1 MTTKSIQKHLF
12 LEKDM
17 LHKLRHYLP
26 SQAPLKD
33 FIHHNTLHAFQEFPF
48 HEALSRASAIFGYRT
63 YLPLKEY
70 RARFHSG
77 SIHAD
82 IVERVIEENT
92 TTSEAAKE
100 LQSRMLEKDYDT
112 SVNARI
118 GAVRKHWKDY
128 GIHLD
133 KLVHPILFRL
143 LGSYLDQGISAW
155 QFPMPASGFV
165 ACLREMERVAPFGGI
180 FTTPRAKKLFLDE
193 STTLKRLLTL
203 LVGEEGLFEHYLF
216 DQQCSH
222 AGWAGMV
229 AFLEENPNALLDAK
243 TISLHDLIFMELLLE
258 IEMLD
263 RAFGEIWSP
272 IGYKIEQP
280 VAPLFAPTH
289 TDELDDVLRLWQE
302 AFEWSYYDQVLAGL
316 RSAQS
321 HNSAN
326 NPEPKTARETSFQ
339 AMFCIDDRECSFRR
353 YVEHLDPKS
362 QTFGTPGFFNVEFYF
377 QPEHS
382 KFHTKS
388 CPAPVSPKFLIK
400 EKERKNVRKSDAH
413 YARHSHSLF
422 RGWLISQTLGFFSA
436 VKLLE
441 SVVRPSLN
449 PASVHSFRHTDKHA
463 SLTIER
469 DENAPME
476 NGLFVGFSHEEM
488 TDRVEGLLK
497 STGLVENFAPIVY
510 LIGHGASS
518 ANNTHYAGYDCG
530 ACCGRPGSVNARVAA
545 FMANHPSVR
554 AMLRERGIT
563 IPESTRFV
571 GALHDTTR
579 DELEF
584 FDDEYLSAAHKTLH
598 SANQTT
604 FGEALTLN
612 AKERSR
618 RFELLDTLKSPE
630 KVHES
635 VKLRSVSLFEPRPE
649 LNHATNTLCI
659 IGRRDLTKHLFL
671 DRRAFMN
678 SYNYALD
685 KDGKYLFGIM
695 KAAAP
700 VCGGINLEYYFSRV
714 DNQRLGAGTKL
725 PHNVIGLIAVANGAD
740 GDLRPGL
747 PSQMIEVHD
756 PTRLMMVVEHF
767 PEVVQKVIQTT
778 PELFEWF
785 KNSWIHLV
793 ALHPVTKELFVFKD
807 EKFIPYTPLKN
818 SLLKALDM
826 KILVESSQENL
837 PVYVL
842 AEAQKT
848 TAEMEEFV

>member
-1 MTTKSIQKHLF
+1 
-12 LEKDM
+12 M

-26 SQAPLKD
+26 AQAPLKD

-70 RARFHSG
+70 RTRFQGG

-82 IVERVIEENT
+82 ILARLIDDNT
-92 TTSEAAKE
+92 DTPEAAQE
-100 LQSRMLEKDYDT
+100 LQSRLLEKDYDT
-112 SVNARI
+112 SVEARI
-118 GAVRKHWKDY
+118 GTVRKHWKDY

-143 LGSYLDQGISAW
+143 LGSYLDQGISVW
-155 QFPMPASGFV
+155 KFPMPANGFV

-193 STTLKRLLTL
+193 STTLKYLLTL

-229 AFLEENPNALLDAK
+229 AVLEENPNALLDAK

-263 RAFGEIWSP
+263 RTFGEIWSP
-272 IGYKIEQP
+272 IGYKIEQAIP
-280 VAPLFAPTH
+280 PLFAPTH
-289 TDELDDVLRLWQE
+289 TDELDEVLRLWQE
-302 AFEWSYYDQVLAGL
+302 AFEWSYYDQVLSGL
-316 RSAQS
+316 RSS
-321 HNSAN
+321 HSNNFPS
-326 NPEPKTARETSFQ
+326 NPEPKNTREASFQ

-413 YARHSHSLF
+413 YARQSHSLF

-488 TDRVEGLLK
+488 TDRAEGLLK
-497 STGLVENFAPIVY
+497 STGLVENFAPLVY
-510 LIGHGASS
+510 LVGHGASS

-545 FMANHPSVR
+545 FMANHPKVR
-554 AMLRERGIT
+554 EMLRERGVI
-563 IPESTRFV
+563 IPESTRFI

-584 FDDEYLSAAHKTLH
+584 FDDEDLSATHKTLH

-604 FGEALTLN
+604 FREALMLN

-659 IGRRDLTKHLFL
+659 IGRRELTKHLFL

-767 PEVVQKVIQTT
+767 PEVVQKVIRTT

-793 ALHPVTKELFVFKD
+793 ALHPITKEVFVFKG
-807 EKFIPYTPLKN
+807 EEFVSYTPLHN

-826 KILVESSQENL
+826 KILVESTQENL

-842 AEAQKT
+842 ADASGEAQKNH
-848 TAEMEEFV
+848 AEMEEFV